1 MLIERLELKNF
12 EGYRHAEVEFAR
24 GLNVITGRNSTG
36 KTTILEALLFAL
48 YGGAPGLEKKL
59 LVSKLQNAA
68 GPMSVKLVANMQ
80 GKRVEILREGRLIG
94 KENEPK
100 RFRME
105 KLSLKIDGKE
115 VPVNGEEEL
124 NRKVCELAGM
134 GVKMFTTLLYARQGE
149 IANILEP
156 KKEDMDLILGI
167 SLIKELVEQLDSAR
181 KLLEKYEGKD
191 AKTMLEMF
199 QKQLPEITSQ
209 INHYKR
215 HVSYLES
222 NVQKLEEIVSKAKS
236 KELKELLKN
245 IEQRDALANNV
256 RKMEASANG
265 ILGERG
271 VKSLDELK
279 KLAEEVAKKEGELE
293 SEINRLEEEEK
304 RINSAYN
311 DVCSKLN
318 EIETH
323 LKSVGASTVEDLE
336 KQIASTE
343 EQYTQITNRLQTE
356 QAKLNET
363 EKTRNMLDGKIK
375 ALEEDVKTHERL
387 LAEGRTSCPTCGQK
401 IDPEMLEQMTKDERE
416 RLQHLKEE
424 LDVVEGEYQK
434 LKATVN
440 ELSRASM
447 QLSNKMDQLQNAYN
461 RIVTLLAGKK
471 VEELGKEKSA
481 AEKDLEGIRETIKVQ
496 SGELTKI
503 RTEKDAL
510 LKALN
515 NVVQLEKERGQLEEQ
530 LRKCLELIRT
540 GMQALAFP
548 FQPEDPDLK
557 VKIAEQLPL
566 SLEELTR
573 RENDLRSWKEQLN
586 QLKSELERLQREEQ
600 EMREKV
606 AKLQERLGKAK
617 VCEELLE
624 KIKGRIESQREIRLR
639 RIADEALRIY
649 ETLTDQ
655 RVYKAFRINRD
666 DYSVEVFPSRLE
678 GYIPAKRTGGGHQ
691 TLFALAVR
699 IALLH
704 VLNQRNLLILDE
716 PTYGV
721 DSENLPQL
729 MSYFSEVAKK
739 LEQTVLVTHY
749 GLGEEEAVNVIKVSL
764 APDGSSVAWRSCT

>member
-12 EGYRHAEVEFAR
+12 EGYRQAEVEFAG

-94 KENEPK
+94 KENGSK

-115 VPVNGEEEL
+115 ASVNSEEEL

-134 GVKMFTTLLYARQGE
+134 GVKMFTNLVYARQGE
-149 IANILEP
+149 LGNILEP

-167 SLIKELVEQLDSAR
+167 SLMKELVEQLDSAK

-191 AKTMLEMF
+191 AKTMLKMLQE
-199 QKQLPEITSQ
+199 QLPKTMSQ
-209 INHYKR
+209 IDHYKG
-215 HVSYLES
+215 HVIRLES
-222 NVQKLEEIVSKAKS
+222 EVQKLEEIVSKAKS
-236 KELKELLKN
+236 EELKALLKN
-245 IEQRDALANNV
+245 IEQRDALANDV
-256 RKMEASANG
+256 REMEASANG
-265 ILGERG
+265 ILSGRG

-279 KLAEEVAKKEGELE
+279 RLAEEAAKKEGELE

-318 EIETH
+318 KIEAY
-323 LKSVGASTVEDLE
+323 LKSVGASTVEDLVR
-336 KQIASTE
+336 QMASTE

-356 QAKLNET
+356 EAKFNET
-363 EKTRNMLDGKIK
+363 EKTRNTLIGKIATLK
-375 ALEEDVKTHERL
+375 EDVKTHERL

-401 IDPEMLEQMTKDERE
+401 IDPEMLEQMIEDERE
-416 RLQHLKEE
+416 LLQHLNEE
-424 LDVVEGEYQK
+424 LDAVEGEYQK
-434 LKATVN
+434 LRAAVN
-440 ELSRASM
+440 ELRRVSV
-447 QLSNKMDQLQNAYN
+447 QLSGEMARLQHAHDQIAA
-461 RIVTLLAGKK
+461 LLAGKT
-471 VEELGKEKSA
+471 VEELGKEKGA

-503 RTEKDAL
+503 RTEKDEL

-515 NVVQLEKERGQLEEQ
+515 KVEQLEQERRQLEEQ
-530 LRKCLELIRT
+530 LRKCLELIRAGLQT
-540 GMQALAFP
+540 LAFP
-548 FQPEDPDLK
+548 FHPEDPDLK
-557 VKIAEQLPL
+557 AKIAEQLPL
-566 SLEELTR
+566 SLEELVR
-573 RENDLRSWKEQLN
+573 REEDLRSRKEQLN

-600 EMREKV
+600 EMKEEV

-624 KIKGRIESQREIRLR
+624 KIKGGIESQREIRLR
-639 RIADEALRIY
+639 RITDEALRIY

-678 GYIPAKRTGGGHQ
+678 GFIPARRTGGGHQ
-691 TLFALAVR
+691 TLIALAVR

-704 VLNQRNLLILDE
+704 VLNQRSLLILDE

-729 MSYFSEVAKK
+729 MSYFSEAAKK
-739 LEQTVLVTHY
+739 LEQTILVTHY
-749 GLGEEEAVNVIKVSL
+749 GLGEEEAANVIKVGL
-764 APDGSSVAWRSCT
+764 APDGSSVAWRSV